1 MGRLTQG
8 EFDELYRRAARPLW
22 AYVYRATGHGPD
34 ADDIVQDAF
43 LRLLR
48 ADPDG
53 LEGGEAQRRY
63 LFRIASNLMNDRWRA
78 ARRDGDGSGGSV
90 PEAAPVAD
98 AVVGADLRRL
108 FGRLGARDRALL
120 WLAYVEG
127 LSHEEI
133 GQTLALARASVKV
146 MLSRARG
153 RLRDVLR
160 ARGWTEEGA
169 GER

>member
-1 MGRLTQG
+1 VGGLTQG
-8 EFDELYRRAARPLW
+8 EFDELYRHAARPLW
-22 AYVYRATGHGPD
+22 AYVYRATGHAPD
-34 ADDIVQDAF
+34 ADDIVQEAF
-43 LRLLR
+43 MRLLR
-48 ADPDG
+48 ANPDG
-53 LEGGEAQRRY
+53 LDGEEARRRY

-78 ARRDGDGSGGSV
+78 ARREGDANAV
-90 PEAAPVAD
+90 EPETAPVAD
-98 AVVGADLRRL
+98 AAADLRRL

-133 GQTLALARASVKV
+133 GRALTLARGSVKV

-160 ARGWTEEGA
+160 ASDWTEEGT